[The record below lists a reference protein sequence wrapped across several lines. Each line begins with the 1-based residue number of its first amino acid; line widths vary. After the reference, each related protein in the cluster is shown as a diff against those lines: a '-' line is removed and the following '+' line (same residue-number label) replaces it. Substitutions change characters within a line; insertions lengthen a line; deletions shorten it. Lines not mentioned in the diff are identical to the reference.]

1 MLIAL
6 LMVALIVG
14 GAAYFMHRGYRAT
27 AAYHRQ
33 FYEAALSGEPQR
45 LRGLFSKDLDDRIE
59 PVDLNT
65 WINNLQLVLG
75 PYEGTSAWG
84 SRSNASTED
93 GVTTLD
99 LRARSQFAHG
109 EAQTAL
115 KVVDDRIHDFAVWS
129 DQLPAWGPGP
139 AAIEGLRAGARAI
152 LQRLLTLQ
160 IEDAFDLMDPTVRD
174 DLPPEEAT
182 RLVDRLIADHGRL
195 EDLHYHRAMV
205 HERPEPV
212 LTLIYELEMERSR
225 LEGLVMFTFEDR
237 RPLPVGFDV
246 RAPK

>member
-14 GAAYFMHRGYRAT
+14 GTAYFMHRGYRAT

-45 LRGLFSKDLDDRIE
+45 LRGLFSEQLDQQID
-59 PVDLNT
+59 PVDLET
-65 WINNLQLVLG
+65 WIAGLQAALG

-84 SRSNASTED
+84 SRSNVSTDD
-93 GVTTLD
+93 GQTVLD

-115 KVVDDRIHDFAVWS
+115 KIVDDRIHDFAVWS

-139 AAIEGLRAGARAI
+139 AAIDGLRDGARAI

-160 IEDAFDLMDPTVRD
+160 IEDAYELMDPTVRD
-174 DLPPEEAT
+174 DLPPGQAT
-182 RLVDRLIADHGRL
+182 RLVNALIADHGRL

-205 HERPEPV
+205 HRGATPV
-212 LTLIYELEMERSR
+212 LTLIYDIEMERSR
-225 LEGLVMFTFEDR
+225 LEALVMFTFEDR

-246 RAPK
+246 RTPQ